1 MVPHAS
7 TNTSKGVHS
16 MEHWID
22 PRKAIKETVQA
33 CSSAGAGASSRG
45 VPFAVNGLGMTS
57 SETSAFQKGI
67 VTMLTQRAGSGADA
81 TGVATAVR
89 SAYDDLAAALVPL
102 ISHAGVDALVAR
114 AFHLAQ
120 REYPLDQA
128 GEEQPAEPF
137 AQVLRW
143 VERQDDPTLA
153 ADAAATMLATFA
165 GMLAALIGEPLTTR
179 YLRKAWADGF
189 SAASAG
195 GKQA

>member
-1 MVPHAS
+1 
-7 TNTSKGVHS
+7 
-16 MEHWID
+16 
-22 PRKAIKETVQA
+22 
-33 CSSAGAGASSRG
+33 
-45 VPFAVNGLGMTS
+45 MTS
-57 SETSAFQKGI
+57 SETSVFQKGI
-67 VTMLTQRAGSGADA
+67 VTMLTHRAGSGADA
-81 TGVATAVR
+81 TAVAKAVR

-102 ISHAGVDALVAR
+102 ISRVGVDALVAR
-114 AFHLAQ
+114 AFHLTQ
-120 REYPLDQA
+120 REYPLDRA

-179 YLRKAWADGF
+179 YLRKAWADGLSTV
-189 SAASAG
+189 SAE